1 MRGDLN
7 LLAHVFAAETTSEPL
22 LRRKVFRFAARHI
35 PFASTLVEE
44 NIRWRNSDGPCVT
57 HAQVKIDKKIVT
69 ARRLAE
75 TVSALSSGRTSC
87 GTLCD

>member
-1 MRGDLN
+1 VRDAESGRAQLWRGGRCARRTAAMRGDLN

-44 NIRWRNSDGPCVT
+44 NIRWRNSDG
-57 HAQVKIDKKIVT
+57 
-69 ARRLAE
+69 LA
-75 TVSALSSGRTSC
+75 
-87 GTLCD
+87 